1 MQRLLIDVSEHNGT
15 INWEQAKGHIDGAIL
30 RCGYGMDIASQD
42 DKQWARNVAE
52 CERLG
57 IPYGV
62 YIYSYATNTDRA
74 KSEAQHV
81 LRLIQGHKLS
91 YPVYFDMEEP
101 GTEGAA
107 VANAITFGDIIEAAG
122 YWCGVYYNRNWHN
135 NVVKGQLDRFTRW
148 GAGYGTNNGQ
158 KQDKYKPGFG
168 EDIWQYSS
176 KGSVPGIS
184 GGVDVNVCYRDFP
197 AEITGGSAPDP
208 VPQPTP
214 TPAPSPAP
222 SSENN
227 LISQGQQHLNN
238 FCGAGLSTDGIWGS
252 KTQAG
257 VIKGFQAACNH
268 DYKSGLKEDGIWGP
282 KTQAAI
288 GNHTV
293 RLGESQ
299 YMVTAVEAALYC
311 NGYDPKGC
319 ESPGKY
325 GNGCKAAVEQF
336 QKDNGLSCDGI
347 AGKNTIYKLCRV

>member
-1 MQRLLIDVSEHNGT
+1 MEKFLIDVSEHQGV
-15 INWEQAKGHIDGAIL
+15 IDWEKVKDHIDGAIL

-74 KSEAQHV
+74 KSEAQHA

-101 GTEGAA
+101 GTEGVA
-107 VANAITFGDIIEAAG
+107 VANAKIFGDLIEAAG

-135 NVVKGQLDRFTRW
+135 NVIKGQLDRFTRW

-158 KQDKYKPGFG
+158 KQDNYKPGFG

-197 AEITGGSAPDP
+197 AEIGGGSTPAPA
-208 VPQPTP
+208 PQPTP
-214 TPAPSPAP
+214 TPTTKYKEGDHVVFSTCYE
-222 SSENN
+222 S
-227 LISQGQQHLNN
+227 
-238 FCGAGLSTDGIWGS
+238 STDPIS
-252 KTQAG
+252 KAIPASKMARNHG
-257 VIKGFQAACNH
+257 VITGIYPGTHNPYLLDENLCFVNDGDIRGFYKAGSNGVQ
-268 DYKSGLKEDGIWGP
+268 YYTVKSGD
-282 KTQAAI
+282 
-288 GNHTV
+288 
-293 RLGESQ
+293 RLSVIAQ
-299 YMVTAVEAALYC
+299 
-311 NGYDPKGC
+311 
-319 ESPGKY
+319 KY
-325 GNGCKAAVEQF
+325 GTTVSQLQSWNGISNP
-336 QKDNGLSCDGI
+336 DLI
-347 AGKNTIYKLCRV
+347 YAGQRLRVK

>member
-1 MQRLLIDVSEHNGT
+1 MERFLIDVSEHQGV
-15 INWEQAKGHIDGAIL
+15 IDWEQVKDHIDGVIL

-91 YPVYFDMEEP
+91 YPVYFDIEEP
-101 GTEGAA
+101 GTEGSA
-107 VANAITFGDIIEAAG
+107 VANAIAFGDIIEAAG

-135 NVVKGQLDRFTRW
+135 NVIKGQLDRFTLW

-158 KQDKYKPGFG
+158 MQENYKPGFG

-197 AEITGGSAPDP
+197 AEITGGSTPNP

-222 SSENN
+222 SSKNN

-238 FCGAGLSTDGIWGS
+238 FCGAGLSTDGIWGP

-268 DYKSGLKEDGIWGP
+268 DYKSGLKADGIWGP

>member
-15 INWEQAKGHIDGAIL
+15 INWEQAKSHIDGAIL

-101 GTEGAA
+101 GTEGSA

-122 YWCGVYYNRNWHN
+122 YWCGVYYNRDWHN
-135 NVVKGQLDRFTRW
+135 RVIKGQLDRFTRW

-176 KGSVPGIS
+176 VGSVPGIS

-197 AEITGGSAPDP
+197 AEIGGGSTPAPA
-208 VPQPTP
+208 PQPTP
-214 TPAPSPAP
+214 TPTTKYKEGDHVVFSTCYAS
-222 SSENN
+222 
-227 LISQGQQHLNN
+227 
-238 FCGAGLSTDGIWGS
+238 STDPIS
-252 KTQAG
+252 KAIPASKMARNHG
-257 VIKGFQAACNH
+257 VITGIYPGTHNPYLLDKNMCFVNDGDIRGFYNGGS
-268 DYKSGLKEDGIWGP
+268 SGA
-282 KTQAAI
+282 QYY
-288 GNHTV
+288 TV
-293 RLGESQ
+293 KAGDCLSVIAQ
-299 YMVTAVEAALYC
+299 
-311 NGYDPKGC
+311 
-319 ESPGKY
+319 KY
-325 GNGCKAAVEQF
+325 GTTVSQLQSWNGISNPDLIYAG
-336 QKDNGLSCDGI
+336 QKI
-347 AGKNTIYKLCRV
+347 RVK

>member
-1 MQRLLIDVSEHNGT
+1 MEKFLIDVSQHQGT
-15 INWEQAKGHIDGAIL
+15 INWDQVKSHIDGAIL

-42 DKQWARNVAE
+42 DKQWARNVEE

-81 LRLIQGHKLS
+81 LRLIQGHKLT
-91 YPVYFDMEEP
+91 YPVYFDIEEP

-107 VANAITFGDIIEAAG
+107 VDNAIAFGDIIEAAG

-135 NVVKGQLDRFTRW
+135 NVIKGQLDRFTRW

-176 KGSVPGIS
+176 VGSVPGIS

-197 AEITGGSAPDP
+197 AEITGGSTPDP

-214 TPAPSPAP
+214 TPSTKYKVGDHVVFSTCYASSTDPISKAIPA
-222 SSENN
+222 SEMARKHGVITKIIPGAHNPY
-227 LISQGQQHLNN
+227 LLD
-238 FCGAGLSTDGIWGS
+238 AGLCWVNDGDIRGFYGS
-252 KTQAG
+252 GSSGAQYYT
-257 VIKGFQAACNH
+257 V
-268 DYKSGLKEDGIWGP
+268 KSGDCLSVIA
-282 KTQAAI
+282 Q
-288 GNHTV
+288 
-293 RLGESQ
+293 
-299 YMVTAVEAALYC
+299 
-311 NGYDPKGC
+311 
-319 ESPGKY
+319 KY
-325 GNGCKAAVEQF
+325 GTTVSQLQSRNGISNPDLIYAG
-336 QKDNGLSCDGI
+336 QKI
-347 AGKNTIYKLCRV
+347 RVK

>member
-1 MQRLLIDVSEHNGT
+1 MEKFLIDVSEHQGV

-57 IPYGV
+57 IPFGV

-107 VANAITFGDIIEAAG
+107 VANAIAFGDVIEAAG

-135 NVVKGQLDRFTRW
+135 NVIKGQLDRFTRW

-158 KQDKYKPGFG
+158 KQDNYKPGFG

-176 KGSVPGIS
+176 KGSVPGVP
-184 GGVDVNVCYRDFP
+184 GNVDVNVCYRDFP
-197 AEITGGSAPDP
+197 AEIGGNS
-208 VPQPTP
+208 TP
-214 TPAPSPAP
+214 TPSPDPTPEPTTKYKEGDHVVFSTCYA
-222 SSENN
+222 SSTDPINKA
-227 LISQGQQHLNN
+227 ISADKMARDHGVITKVIPGARNPYLLD
-238 FCGAGLSTDGIWGS
+238 AGLCWVNDGDIRGFYGS
-252 KTQAG
+252 GSSGAQYYTVQSGDCLSVIAQNYGTTVSQLQSWNGISNPDLIYAG
-257 VIKGFQAACNH
+257 
-268 DYKSGLKEDGIWGP
+268 
-282 KTQAAI
+282 
-288 GNHTV
+288 
-293 RLGESQ
+293 
-299 YMVTAVEAALYC
+299 
-311 NGYDPKGC
+311 
-319 ESPGKY
+319 
-325 GNGCKAAVEQF
+325 
-336 QKDNGLSCDGI
+336 QKL
-347 AGKNTIYKLCRV
+347 RVK

>member
-1 MQRLLIDVSEHNGT
+1 MERFLIDVSEHQGI
-15 INWEQAKGHIDGAIL
+15 INWERAKGHIAGAIL

-74 KSEAQHV
+74 KNEAQHV

-107 VANAITFGDIIEAAG
+107 VANAIAFGDIIEAAG

-135 NVVKGQLDRFTRW
+135 NVIKGQLDRFTRW

-158 KQDKYKPGFG
+158 KQDNYKPGFG

-197 AEITGGSAPDP
+197 AEIGDGSTTAPA
-208 VPQPTP
+208 PQPTP
-214 TPAPSPAP
+214 TPTTKYKVGDHVVFSTCYNSSTDPIAKAIPAAEMARNHGSITKIIP
-222 SSENN
+222 GAHNPY
-227 LISQGQQHLNN
+227 LLD
-238 FCGAGLSTDGIWGS
+238 AGLCWVNDGDIRGFYGS
-252 KTQAG
+252 GSSG
-257 VIKGFQAACNH
+257 VQ
-268 DYKSGLKEDGIWGP
+268 YYTVQSGDCLSVIA
-282 KTQAAI
+282 Q
-288 GNHTV
+288 
-293 RLGESQ
+293 
-299 YMVTAVEAALYC
+299 
-311 NGYDPKGC
+311 
-319 ESPGKY
+319 KY
-325 GNGCKAAVEQF
+325 GTTVSQLQSWNGISNPDSIYTG
-336 QKDNGLSCDGI
+336 QKI
-347 AGKNTIYKLCRV
+347 RVK